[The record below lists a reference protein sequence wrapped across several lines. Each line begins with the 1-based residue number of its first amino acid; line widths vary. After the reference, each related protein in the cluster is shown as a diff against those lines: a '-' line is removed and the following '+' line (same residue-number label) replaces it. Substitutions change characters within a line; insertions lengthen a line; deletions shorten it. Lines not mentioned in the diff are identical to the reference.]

1 MEMMAVAIRQ
11 GASIPRAMSVIGGV
25 LVEREGDA
33 VPAAI
38 AGAAASAD
46 VASAGLGRQ
55 MLRVAAALNRGAEWD
70 GAWAAPAPEGRHAAA
85 LQLMKSALEPSWRH
99 GISPL
104 LRIETTIEQIDL
116 DERRSI
122 EESAA
127 RLSVRILV
135 PMGLCFLPAFILI
148 GVIPSIAAFAGR

>member
-1 MEMMAVAIRQ
+1 MEMLAVAIRQ

-33 VPAAI
+33 MPD
-38 AGAAASAD
+38 AAASDDAESD
-46 VASAGLGRQ
+46 GLGSR

-70 GAWAAPAPEGRHAAA
+70 GAWAAPAPDGRYDEAMR
-85 LQLMKSALEPSWRH
+85 LMKSALEPSWKH
-99 GISPL
+99 GVSPL